1 MICLPAISAYRNR
14 GFTLLEIL
22 VAVSLLSIALLVI
35 ARLFSAGSRAIFS
48 SEERVSIAVR
58 ADVRMR
64 EVLSED
70 LSVEKAWSEITDD
83 GYRLDVSVNETLT
96 ERMAGLPV
104 RLMEI
109 TVSIY
114 RPGGSDKK
122 PFTLRTVRMIQRE
135 LK

>member
-1 MICLPAISAYRNR
+1 MICFTSISAHRDR

-35 ARLFSAGSRAIFS
+35 SRLFSTGSRAIFS
-48 SEERVSIAVR
+48 SEDRVAIAVR

-64 EVLSED
+64 EVLCED
-70 LSVEKAWSEITDD
+70 LSVEKVWSETADD
-83 GYRLDVSVNETLT
+83 GYRFDVSINETLA

-104 RLMEI
+104 RLMEV

-122 PFTLRTVRMIQRE
+122 PFTLRTMRMIQGSSR
-135 LK
+135 